1 MVYTYLGEVVQWQV
15 ELVARKAVDGD
26 LLVIG
31 VQVPQVQAHLLVR
44 QRAQEV
50 RLQSGERNAKLG
62 RLGPLLFYLKVYDY
76 KVWQKGLKWRHSYLY
91 IKKMR
96 KISRGQ

>member
-1 MVYTYLGEVVQWQV
+1 MVYTYLGEVVERQV

-50 RLQSGERNAKLG
+50 RLQSG
-62 RLGPLLFYLKVYDY
+62 
-76 KVWQKGLKWRHSYLY
+76 
-91 IKKMR
+91 
-96 KISRGQ
+96 